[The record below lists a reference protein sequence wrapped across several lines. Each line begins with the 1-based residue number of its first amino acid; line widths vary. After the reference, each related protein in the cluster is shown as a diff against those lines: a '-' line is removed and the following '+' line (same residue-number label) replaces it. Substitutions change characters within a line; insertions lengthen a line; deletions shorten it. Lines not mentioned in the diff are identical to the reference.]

1 MVQIARDKSGRLV
14 IGLNLKRH
22 QIYKSKQELK
32 DTPYGVRE
40 CWVIDEAKPLEP
52 KEWIGS
58 KMVFP
63 KNEEY
68 FSEKIKSLTW
78 DNEPI
83 NL

>member
-1 MVQIARDKSGRLV
+1 M
-14 IGLNLKRH
+14 
-22 QIYKSKQELK
+22 
-32 DTPYGVRE
+32 RE
-40 CWVIDEAKPLEP
+40 CWVIDETKPLEP

-78 DNEPI
+78 DDEPI
-83 NL
+83 NLS

>member
-1 MVQIARDKSGRLV
+1 M
-14 IGLNLKRH
+14 
-22 QIYKSKQELK
+22 
-32 DTPYGVRE
+32 RE
-40 CWVIDEAKPLEP
+40 CWVIDKAKPLEP

-58 KMVFP
+58 KMAFP

-78 DNEPI
+78 DDEPI